1 MVSGGTIGLLA
12 VAKIAGATGAGLGA
26 FAMYRS
32 MPDRV
37 VRRKLVGLFRTG
49 DVYLRSYGYK
59 KREMRSYPS
68 VKRVTMYINR
78 IEAVFVIPVG
88 MDPDVIQHNDWLFK
102 QVFGPSVE
110 LDPREDQKTF
120 VLKVYPGTMASF
132 DYDLEQV
139 REMAE
144 VVRLP
149 IYVGRDRNGDILYDM
164 VENPHLLIAGETGSG
179 KSVALRSIITT
190 LVNLA
195 SDRMELYCADL
206 KMSEFHLFKG
216 VARQVVTDSVELN
229 RILMHIERELKSRGK
244 QLEEAEVAHIDELPA
259 FDRPNYIVLAIDE
272 VALLK
277 KEKGIM
283 DIIEKISAIGR
294 ALGVFL
300 ILSMQRADRDILDG
314 KLKNN
319 LTVRMGFRHADDTNS
334 RITLDSGEAA
344 LIKNKEK
351 GKLALKLD
359 GIKFVQG
366 PFLSVPD
373 ARNLLEPFKRDADT
387 SPNEPESPLLV
398 SEDEMSEWELLDD
411 E

>member
-1 MVSGGTIGLLA
+1 M
-12 VAKIAGATGAGLGA
+12 
-26 FAMYRS
+26 
-32 MPDRV
+32 
-37 VRRKLVGLFRTG
+37 
-49 DVYLRSYGYK
+49 
-59 KREMRSYPS
+59 
-68 VKRVTMYINR
+68 
-78 IEAVFVIPVG
+78 EAVFSIPVG
-88 MDPDVIQHNDWLFK
+88 MDPDVIANNDWLFK
-102 QVFGPSVE
+102 QVFGADVE
-110 LDPREDQKTF
+110 LDPSDDQRTF
-120 VLKVYPGTMASF
+120 VLKVYPGTLASF
-132 DYDLEQV
+132 EYDLELV

-144 VVRLP
+144 GVRLP
-149 IYVGRDRNGDILYDM
+149 IYAGRDRTGDIMYDM

-195 SDRMELYCADL
+195 GDRMELYCADL

-216 VARQVVTDSVELN
+216 VARQVVTDAVELN
-229 RILMHIERELKSRGK
+229 RILLHIDRELKARGK
-244 QLEEAEVAHIDELPA
+244 QLEECEVAHIDELPA
-259 FDRPNYIVLAIDE
+259 FDRPDYIVLAIDE

-300 ILSMQRADRDILDG
+300 ILSMQRPDATILDG

-344 LIKNKEK
+344 QIKNKEK
-351 GKLALKLD
+351 GKFALKLD

-366 PFLSVPD
+366 PFLSIPD
-373 ARNLLEPFKRDADT
+373 ARSLLEPFKRED
-387 SPNEPESPLLV
+387 SEPPPGTPDSLLLV
-398 SEDEMSEWELLDD
+398 PEEEFKEWELIG
-411 E
+411 